1 MLKRLMVGRP
11 LNPAQSHHQL
21 LPKWLALPLF
31 CSDPLSS
38 VAYATDEIILVLIL
52 GGLAAL
58 SFTPWVGAA
67 VVVGRSDDTPL
78 PCPIPRVA
86 GDYCCYQGSL
96 FSSEMARLE
105 AAFVNVNRLG
115 AVVVAEHVSDSLQVR
130 VDGGRGCFHAESAHA
145 PAVHRSTWR
154 TCSTGTARTQRLAR
168 RRCPPRWR
176 LSHPP
181 SCGS

>member
-1 MLKRLMVGRP
+1 MSTPEGQTTKFD
-11 LNPAQSHHQL
+11 Q
-21 LPKWLALPLF
+21 
-31 CSDPLSS
+31 CTS
-38 VAYATDEIILVLIL
+38 VANFTREGFAGEDPMNKQTKILAGAFLFFW
-52 GGLAAL
+52 GGGG
-58 SFTPWVGAA
+58 VGAA
-67 VVVGRSDDTPL
+67 VVGGRSDDTPL
-78 PCPIPRVA
+78 PCPNPRVA